1 MVKQMELVN
10 SERLITTTTMERWWM
25 IYSKVSALKSCRTE
39 LSIQG
44 YLLLEKRDRMELFSS
59 LMEIYIREKF
69 PKTQLMAMVD

>member
-10 SERLITTTTMERWWM
+10 YEKLITTTTMERWLM